1 MANKQK
7 SFTWKG
13 ILIGLACLA
22 VGVGGT
28 VGVIK
33 LVEHNKKPP
42 ENQEQVE
49 QNPEDQTTIQTS
61 IEEQIA
67 DVAVENI
74 A

>member
-1 MANKQK
+1 MATKK
-7 SFTWKG
+7 PSKWKAV
-13 ILIGLACLA
+13 IISGLCVL

-28 VGVIK
+28 IGVIK
-33 LVEHNKKPP
+33 LVEHVKKTPP
-42 ENQEQVE
+42 VE
-49 QNPEDQTTIQTS
+49 QGQTEQQPEQPTIQTS